1 VPIFAQGS
9 AAVVLLAATLACT
22 SPPDETEFKVG
33 MTRSE
38 LIEQFGEPA
47 AKQSAVKTS
56 LHMFGPI
63 ETFWS
68 ALPDQTQV
76 EIWSYSAEG
85 GSVELYFLNGADVAS
100 GRGFAPTGVVY

>member
-1 VPIFAQGS
+1 MPIFAQGS

-22 SPPDETEFKVG
+22 SPPDETEFNVG

-47 AKQSAVKTS
+47 AKQSIVKTS
-56 LHMFGPI
+56 LHVFGPI
-63 ETFWS
+63 ETLWS
-68 ALPDQTQV
+68 SLPDQTQV
-76 EIWSYSAEG
+76 EIWSYPVEG
-85 GSVELYFLNGADVAS
+85 GSVELYFLNGADAAS